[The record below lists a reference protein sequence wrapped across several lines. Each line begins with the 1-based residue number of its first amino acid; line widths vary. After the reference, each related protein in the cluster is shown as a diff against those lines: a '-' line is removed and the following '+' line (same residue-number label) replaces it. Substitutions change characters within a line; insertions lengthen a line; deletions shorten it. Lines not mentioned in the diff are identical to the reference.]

1 MPLKTI
7 KVKKWIST
15 TNFENHNISI
25 YDDDSLEEGI
35 SKIAHTINNKSRFYV
50 WNLNFPNLLFSIDL
64 IKWKEYNQNPL
75 KLNYPIKKD
84 PIIKDPITY
93 KLSQGN
99 CDFNFINIIFENDFP
114 ELKDN
119 PYYFIDK
126 SFPSLEELNKK
137 YKKLQI
143 LDLVDTSPIIET
155 KFNVHR
161 FELSSKINQSLT
173 LADVFTKLN
182 TNKFIQYIQWSN
194 DNFTILHKLFLYHT
208 ISSYNVKKWT
218 SLDKLTDFN
227 CINCYCLLEEENGS
241 FIKFTIFKDLS
252 IKINFIIDLRKNISW
267 KIIEDT
273 KEKLLKPYL
282 QTTFE
287 DKITFKPISI
297 KVHNYISISNVS
309 IPKLAKVISSYQD
322 IFKTI
327 SFKNTINLIY
337 KRSSNYSSEPFDLNS
352 YVKNRLLFGVD
363 IDELIEELL
372 TFNKTKD
379 EAKAIITEE
388 IALLNEL
395 EQQNI
400 KPEIIEKKMN
410 TIVVIKTTKFG
421 FEVIIHNIPNK
432 HELDNLIYWISKIIS
447 SSQEKIKDV
456 KKPTKKQI
464 IKIKTPS
471 PSPSPNNSDDEED
484 LGKINY
490 KTSSSSGNYGGGR
503 MKDND
508 DQRYRINLLQNADK
522 DLFGENYARG
532 KCQKKSQ
539 PFVVS
544 PEKREELINN
554 GTYFVDNDIAYGSKK
569 DKINYY
575 ICPRYWCKDSKVPA
589 DPKTKKCPL
598 PNEEII
604 ESFFNNPN
612 EENVKRY
619 VNLKRPNENDL
630 CIPCCFKKPPKDEE
644 LNKCKNYKGY
654 NPEEKLKVNIDEKE
668 KNYLVDK
675 LPVDFGRIGIIPQQL
690 HELLFPE
697 IKYQNCSKDIS
708 KEDGCLVRKGI
719 LHKLPKDPNIDSIMN
734 AIAEILDFKS
744 KKDLINDIKNRLNLI
759 MFLSIENGNVCKA
772 FMDKLPII
780 PTEQNIKELQQHLQK
795 YPEINKICDLDNDI
809 KYSRFLA
816 IYKSYKKF
824 LDYLETNSYQIP
836 KSPYY
841 LFSLLSI
848 LYNKLLIIWEK
859 QTKEK
864 IVNIICPY
872 YTSFS
877 DLISSLKD
885 INPDLIML
893 IKEKKYYEP
902 LEIKYRN
909 KELVKTFKLNQ
920 FPNLKNLFKSC
931 SNNSI
936 HYDNYN
942 KTYQNLFSLNTWV
955 NSRVLKNYEKFKIT
969 SIIINSD
976 LTIEHFL
983 TKGGFLLTIEKIGIS
998 FLEKIIN
1005 EFKIN
1010 KIYFYDDL
1018 TDNGTKF
1025 NINILV
1031 NDLELFKEK
1040 AIAYKIKYNIG
1051 KLDSDINQKG
1061 IVNEVYTILEFP
1073 KKDLDGSQ
1081 IIHTRVEDDLYIYQ
1095 NESLEDN
1102 KKWFQ
1107 LQSMVFTN
1115 LLNIL
1120 TEEKLKELQSLSRID
1135 YLNELLKIILKDK
1148 NEAFNKANLNKIKII
1163 LEEIPIYS
1171 LKHMRNY
1178 LNKINIYYK
1187 YDFLNPSINI
1197 DNKRNQYLFSQV
1209 AINNGIPI
1217 ELLNYHKSAPSNDFY
1232 ISKLKTEEFNFKKG
1246 EVIKENL
1253 DNLPTIFNGEFQKLE
1268 SKWIMHKKSIWYF
1281 MEILKVHSY
1290 NNNTFIDF
1298 IEWFANFIN
1307 MNINFKIILESTYAK
1322 FRAIR
1327 NDETNIK
1334 TLLSDKIF
1342 LNLFSKE
1349 TGKKYVNVNTYWE
1362 NVYSNLT
1369 NTERLE
1375 LMSNIIKKGLP
1386 LNDLMMISIAE
1397 LLNISIITIHRAF
1410 YRTTKDKDIRG
1421 NIEDLMVSSTF
1432 YKAQTNY
1439 LNRPLLIFYK
1449 NKNEFDEI
1457 SYHLILNK
1465 TQVVGSKSLYLKLN
1479 EVPQEILRLVDEHIK
1494 IKNQ

>member
-1 MPLKTI
+1 MPLKNI
-7 KVKKWIST
+7 KVKRWFPDK
-15 TNFENHNISI
+15 FENHNISI
-25 YDDDSLEEGI
+25 YDDDNIEEGI
-35 SKIAHTINNKSRFYV
+35 SKIALTINKGRFYV
-50 WNLNFPNLLFSIDL
+50 WNLNHPNLLFSIDV
-64 IKWKEYNQNPL
+64 IKWKDYNPNPM
-75 KLNYPIKKD
+75 KLAFPLKKD
-84 PIIKDPITY
+84 PTIKDPISY

-99 CDFNFINIIFENDFP
+99 CDFNSLNIIFENDFP

-126 SFPSLEELNKK
+126 SFPSIEEINKK
-137 YKKLQI
+137 YKKLQL
-143 LDLVDTSPIIET
+143 LDSVDTSPIIENR
-155 KFNVHR
+155 FNIHR

-173 LADVFTKLN
+173 LADIFTKLN
-182 TNKFIQYIQWSN
+182 TNKFIQYIQWVN
-194 DNFTILHKLFLYHT
+194 DNFTLLHKLYLYHT
-208 ISSYNVKKWT
+208 ISSYNLKKWT
-218 SLDKLTDFN
+218 ALDKLTDFN

-267 KIIEDT
+267 KVIEDT
-273 KEKLLKPYL
+273 KETILKPFL
-282 QTTFE
+282 QSTFE
-287 DKITFKPISI
+287 EKIVFKPVSI
-297 KVHNYISISNVS
+297 KVHNYISISNVPLS
-309 IPKLAKVISSYQD
+309 KLAKVISSFQE
-322 IFKTI
+322 IFGTI

-337 KRSSNYSSEPFDLNS
+337 KRSSNYSTEPFDLNS

-372 TFNKTKD
+372 TFNKTKE

-388 IALLNEL
+388 IAFLNEL
-395 EQQNI
+395 EQKNI

-447 SSQEKIKDV
+447 SSQDKIK
-456 KKPTKKQI
+456 KPPTKKQV
-464 IKIKTPS
+464 IKEKSPS
-471 PSPSPNNSDDEED
+471 PSPSPDDEDDDEED
-484 LGKINY
+484 LGKKDY
-490 KTSSSSGNYGGGR
+490 KTSSSSYGGGR

-544 PEKREELINN
+544 PEKREELIKN
-554 GTYFVDNDIAYGSKK
+554 GSYFVDNDIAYGSKK
-569 DKINYY
+569 DKLNYY
-575 ICPRYWCKDSKVPA
+575 ICPRFWCKDSKVPA
-589 DPKTKKCPL
+589 DPTTRKCPL
-598 PNEEII
+598 PNEEVI

-612 EENVKRY
+612 EEGVKRY

-630 CIPCCFKKPPKDEE
+630 CIPCCFKKPPKEEE

-654 NPEEKLKVNIDEKE
+654 NPEEKLKINIDEKE

-675 LPVDFGRIGIIPQQL
+675 LPVDIGRIGIIPQSL

-708 KEDGCLVRKGI
+708 KEEGCMVRKGI
-719 LHKLPKDPNIDSIMN
+719 PHKLPKDPNIDSIMN
-734 AIAEILDFKS
+734 ALSEVLDFKS
-744 KKDLINDIKNRLNLI
+744 KKDLINDIKSRLNLLT
-759 MFLSIENGNVCKA
+759 FLSIENGNVCKA

-780 PTEQNIKELQQHLQK
+780 PNENNIKELHQHLQK
-795 YPEINKICDLDNDI
+795 YPEISKLYDLDNDI

-816 IYKSYKKF
+816 IFKSYKKF
-824 LDYLETNSYQIP
+824 IDYLETNSYQIP

-859 QTKEK
+859 QSKEK

-885 INPDLIML
+885 INPDMIML

-909 KELVKTFKLNQ
+909 KELIKTFKLNQ
-920 FPNLKNLFKSC
+920 FPNLKDLFKAC
-931 SNNSI
+931 SSNSI
-936 HYDNYN
+936 HFEDYN
-942 KTYQNLFSLNTWV
+942 RTYQNLFSLHTWI

-969 SIIINSD
+969 TIIINSD

-983 TKGGFLLTIEKIGIS
+983 TKGGFLLTIDKIGIS
-998 FLEKIIN
+998 FLEKIIT

-1018 TDNGTKF
+1018 ADNGIKF

-1051 KLDSDINQKG
+1051 ILDSDIKQKG
-1061 IVNEVYTILEFP
+1061 VVNEVYTILEFP
-1073 KKDLDGSQ
+1073 KKELDGSQ
-1081 IIHTRVEDDLYIYQ
+1081 IIHTRIEDDLYIYQ

-1107 LQSMVFTN
+1107 LQSLVFTN
-1115 LLNIL
+1115 LLKVL
-1120 TEEKLKELQSLSRID
+1120 TDERLSELQSMPRID
-1135 YLNELLKIILKDK
+1135 YLNELLKIVVKGR
-1148 NEAFNKANLNKIKII
+1148 NEAFNKSNLNKIKII

-1171 LKHMRNY
+1171 IKHIKNY
-1178 LNKINIYYK
+1178 LNKLNIYYK
-1187 YDFLNPSINI
+1187 YDFLNPTINI
-1197 DNKRNQYLFSQV
+1197 DDKRNQYVFSQV
-1209 AINNGIPI
+1209 SINNGIPI

-1246 EVIKENL
+1246 EIIKENL
-1253 DNLPTIFNGEFQKLE
+1253 DNLPQIFNGEFQKLE
-1268 SKWIMHKKSIWYF
+1268 SKWTMHKKSIWYF
-1281 MEILKVHSY
+1281 MEILKVQSY
-1290 NNNTFIDF
+1290 TDKTFIEF
-1298 IEWFANFIN
+1298 IEWFATFIN
-1307 MNINFKIILESTYAK
+1307 MNINYQTILEATYAK
-1322 FRAIR
+1322 LKAIR
-1327 NDETNIK
+1327 NDETNMK

-1342 LNLFSKE
+1342 LHLFSKE
-1349 TGKKYVNVNTYWE
+1349 TGKKYANVNNYWD

-1375 LMSNIIKKGLP
+1375 LMSKIIKKGLP
-1386 LNDLMMISIAE
+1386 LNDLMLISVSQ

-1410 YRTTKDKDIRG
+1410 YKTTKDKDIRG
-1421 NIEDLMVSSTF
+1421 NIEDLMVSSTLF
-1432 YKAQTNY
+1432 KAQTNY
-1439 LNRPLLIFYK
+1439 SNRPLLILYK
-1449 NKNEFDEI
+1449 FKNEFDEI
-1457 SYHLILNK
+1457 SYHLVLNK
-1465 TQVVGSKSLYLKLN
+1465 NQPVGSKSLFLKLN
-1479 EVPQEILRLVDEHIK
+1479 EVPQEILRLVEEQIK

>member
-15 TNFENHNISI
+15 TKFENYDISI
-25 YDDDSLEEGI
+25 YEDDSIEEGI

-50 WNLNFPNLLFSIDL
+50 WNLNFPNLLFSIDT

-99 CDFNFINIIFENDFP
+99 CDFNFLNIIFESDFP

-126 SFPSLEELNKK
+126 SFPSLEEINKK
-137 YKKLQI
+137 YKKLQL
-143 LDLVDTSPIIET
+143 LDAIDTSPIIESR
-155 KFNVHR
+155 FNVHR

-173 LADVFTKLN
+173 LADLFTKLN
-182 TNKFIQYIQWSN
+182 TDKFVQYIQWTN
-194 DNFTILHKLFLYHT
+194 DNFTLLHKLYLNHT
-208 ISSYNVKKWT
+208 ISSYNLKKWT
-218 SLDKLTDFN
+218 SLDKITDFN

-267 KIIEDT
+267 KIIEET

-282 QTTFE
+282 QSTFE
-287 DKITFKPISI
+287 EKITFKANSI

-309 IPKLAKVISSYQD
+309 IPKLAKVISSFQD

-337 KRSSNYSSEPFDLNS
+337 KRSSNYSTEPFDLNS

-372 TFNKTKD
+372 TFNKTKE
-379 EAKAIITEE
+379 EAKAIISEE
-388 IALLNEL
+388 IAFLNEL

-410 TIVVIKTTKFG
+410 TIIVIKTTKFG

-432 HELDNLIYWISKIIS
+432 NELDNLLYWISKIIS

-464 IKIKTPS
+464 IKLKTPS
-471 PSPSPNNSDDEED
+471 PSPSPKSDDEED

-490 KTSSSSGNYGGGR
+490 KTSSSSYGGGR

-612 EENVKRY
+612 EDNVKRY

-644 LNKCKNYKGY
+644 MNKCKNYKGY
-654 NPEEKLKVNIDEKE
+654 NPDVKIKTNLDEKE

-675 LPVDFGRIGIIPQQL
+675 LPVDLGRIGIIPQQL

-708 KEDGCLVRKGI
+708 KEEGCLVRKGI

-734 AIAEILDFKS
+734 ALAEVLDFKS

-780 PTEQNIKELQQHLQK
+780 PTEQNIKELRQHLQK

-816 IYKSYKKF
+816 IFKSYKKF
-824 LDYLETNSYQIP
+824 IDYLETNTYQIP

-859 QTKEK
+859 QSKEK

-902 LEIKYRN
+902 LELKYRN
-909 KELVKTFKLNQ
+909 KDLVKTFKLNQ
-920 FPNLKNLFKSC
+920 FPNLKNLFKAC

-936 HYDNYN
+936 HFDNYN
-942 KTYQNLFSLNTWV
+942 KIYQNLFSLHTWV
-955 NSRVLKNYEKFKIT
+955 NSRILKNYEKFKIT

-1018 TDNGTKF
+1018 VDNGMKF

-1031 NDLELFKEK
+1031 SDLELFKEK
-1040 AIAYKIKYNIG
+1040 AISYKIKYNIG
-1051 KLDSDINQKG
+1051 ILDPNIKQEG

-1081 IIHTRVEDDLYIYQ
+1081 IIHTRIEDDLYIYQ

-1107 LQSMVFTN
+1107 LQSLVFTT
-1115 LLNIL
+1115 LLKVL
-1120 TEEKLKELQSLSRID
+1120 TDDKLKELHSLSRFD

-1148 NEAFNKANLNKIKII
+1148 NELFNKINLNKIKII

-1171 LKHMRNY
+1171 IKHIKNY

-1187 YDFLNPSINI
+1187 YDFLNPTINI
-1197 DNKRNQYLFSQV
+1197 DEKRHQYLFSQV

-1217 ELLNYHKSAPSNDFY
+1217 EILNYHKSAPSNDFY

-1246 EVIKENL
+1246 EIINENL
-1253 DNLPTIFNGEFQKLE
+1253 QNLPMIFNGEFQKLE

-1281 MEILKVHSY
+1281 MEILKVNSY
-1290 NNNTFIDF
+1290 NDKTFIEF
-1298 IEWFANFIN
+1298 IEWFAKFIN
-1307 MNINFKIILESTYAK
+1307 MNINYQAVLESTYAK
-1322 FRAIR
+1322 LRAIR
-1327 NDETNIK
+1327 NDESNMK
-1334 TLLSDKIF
+1334 TILNDKII

-1349 TGKKYVNVNTYWE
+1349 TGKKYSNVNLFWD

-1375 LMSNIIKKGLP
+1375 LIFKIIKKGLP
-1386 LNDLMMISIAE
+1386 LNDLMIISVAE

-1410 YRTTKDKDIRG
+1410 YKTTKDKDIRG
-1421 NIEDLMVSSTF
+1421 NIEDLIVSSTL
-1432 YKAQTNY
+1432 YKAQTNFT
-1439 LNRPLLIFYK
+1439 NRPLIIFYK

-1465 TQVVGSKSLYLKLN
+1465 NQPVNSKSIYLKLN
-1479 EVPQEILRLVDEHIK
+1479 EVPPEILRLVDEHIK

>member
-15 TNFENHNISI
+15 TKFENYDISI
-25 YDDDSLEEGI
+25 YEDDSIEEGI

-50 WNLNFPNLLFSIDL
+50 WNLNFPNLLFSIDT

-99 CDFNFINIIFENDFP
+99 CDFNFLNIIFESDFP

-126 SFPSLEELNKK
+126 SFPSLEEINKK
-137 YKKLQI
+137 YKKLQL
-143 LDLVDTSPIIET
+143 LDAIDTSPIIESR
-155 KFNVHR
+155 FNVHR

-173 LADVFTKLN
+173 LADLFTKLN
-182 TNKFIQYIQWSN
+182 TDKFVQYIQWTN
-194 DNFTILHKLFLYHT
+194 DNFTLLHKLYLNHT
-208 ISSYNVKKWT
+208 ISSYNLKKWT
-218 SLDKLTDFN
+218 SLDKITDFN

-267 KIIEDT
+267 KIIEET

-282 QTTFE
+282 QSTFE
-287 DKITFKPISI
+287 EKITFKANSI

-309 IPKLAKVISSYQD
+309 IPKLAKVISSFQD

-337 KRSSNYSSEPFDLNS
+337 KRSSNYSTEPFDLNS

-372 TFNKTKD
+372 TFNKTKE
-379 EAKAIITEE
+379 EAKAIISEE
-388 IALLNEL
+388 IAFLNEL

-410 TIVVIKTTKFG
+410 TIIVIKTTKFG

-432 HELDNLIYWISKIIS
+432 NELDNLLYWISKIIS

-464 IKIKTPS
+464 IKLKTPS
-471 PSPSPNNSDDEED
+471 PSPSPKSDDEED

-490 KTSSSSGNYGGGR
+490 KTSSSSYGGGR

-612 EENVKRY
+612 EDNVKRY

-644 LNKCKNYKGY
+644 MNKCKNYKGY
-654 NPEEKLKVNIDEKE
+654 NPDVKLKTNLDEKE

-675 LPVDFGRIGIIPQQL
+675 LPVDLGRIGIIPQQL

-708 KEDGCLVRKGI
+708 KEEGCLVRKGI

-734 AIAEILDFKS
+734 ALAEVLDFKS

-780 PTEQNIKELQQHLQK
+780 PTEQNIKELRQHLQK

-816 IYKSYKKF
+816 IFKSYKKF
-824 LDYLETNSYQIP
+824 IDYLETNTYQIP

-859 QTKEK
+859 QSKEK

-902 LEIKYRN
+902 LELKYRN
-909 KELVKTFKLNQ
+909 KDLVKTFKLNQ
-920 FPNLKNLFKSC
+920 FPNLKNLFKAC

-936 HYDNYN
+936 HFDNYN
-942 KTYQNLFSLNTWV
+942 KIYQNLFSLHTWV
-955 NSRVLKNYEKFKIT
+955 NSRILKNYEKFKIT

-1018 TDNGTKF
+1018 VDNGMKF

-1031 NDLELFKEK
+1031 SDLELFKEK
-1040 AIAYKIKYNIG
+1040 AISYKIKYNIG
-1051 KLDSDINQKG
+1051 ILDPNIKQEG

-1081 IIHTRVEDDLYIYQ
+1081 IIHTRIEDDLYIYQ

-1107 LQSMVFTN
+1107 LQSLVFTT
-1115 LLNIL
+1115 LLKVL
-1120 TEEKLKELQSLSRID
+1120 TDDKLKELHSLSRFD

-1148 NEAFNKANLNKIKII
+1148 NELFNKINLNKIKII

-1171 LKHMRNY
+1171 IKHIKNY

-1187 YDFLNPSINI
+1187 YDFLNPTINI
-1197 DNKRNQYLFSQV
+1197 DEKRHQYLFSQV

-1217 ELLNYHKSAPSNDFY
+1217 EILNYHKSAPSNDFY

-1246 EVIKENL
+1246 EIINENL
-1253 DNLPTIFNGEFQKLE
+1253 QNLPMIFNGEFQKLE

-1281 MEILKVHSY
+1281 MEILKVNSY
-1290 NNNTFIDF
+1290 NDKTFIEF
-1298 IEWFANFIN
+1298 IEWFAKFIN
-1307 MNINFKIILESTYAK
+1307 MNINYQAVLESTYAK
-1322 FRAIR
+1322 LRAIR
-1327 NDETNIK
+1327 NDESNMK
-1334 TLLSDKIF
+1334 TILNDKII

-1349 TGKKYVNVNTYWE
+1349 TGKKYSNVNLFWD

-1375 LMSNIIKKGLP
+1375 LIFKIIKKGLP
-1386 LNDLMMISIAE
+1386 LNDLMIISVAE

-1410 YRTTKDKDIRG
+1410 YKTTKDKDIRG
-1421 NIEDLMVSSTF
+1421 NIEDLIVSSTL
-1432 YKAQTNY
+1432 YKAQTNFT
-1439 LNRPLLIFYK
+1439 NRPLIIFYK

-1465 TQVVGSKSLYLKLN
+1465 NQPVNSKSIYLKLN
-1479 EVPQEILRLVDEHIK
+1479 EVPPEILRLVDEHIK

>member
-7 KVKKWIST
+7 KVKKWISIDK
-15 TNFENHNISI
+15 FETYNISI
-25 YDDDSLEEGI
+25 YDDDSIEDGV
-35 SKIAHTINNKSRFYV
+35 SKIANTINNKNRFYV
-50 WNLNFPNLLFSIDL
+50 WNSNFPNLLYSIDF
-64 IKWKEYNQNPL
+64 IKWKDYNPNPL
-75 KLNYPIKKD
+75 KLHFPIKKD
-84 PIIKDPITY
+84 PTIKDPITY

-99 CDFNFINIIFENDFP
+99 CDFNFLNIIFENDFP
-114 ELKDN
+114 ELQDN

-137 YKKLQI
+137 YKKLNL
-143 LDLVDTSPIIET
+143 LDTVDISPIIENR
-155 KFNVHR
+155 FNIHR
-161 FELSSKINQSLT
+161 FELSSKINKSLT
-173 LADVFTKLN
+173 LAEIFTLLN
-182 TNKFIQYIQWSN
+182 TNKFIQYIQWVN
-194 DNFTILHKLFLYHT
+194 DNFTLIHKLHLYHT
-208 ISSYNVKKWT
+208 ISSNNLKKWC

-227 CINCYCLLEEENGS
+227 CINCYCLLHEENNS
-241 FIKFTIFKDLS
+241 YIKFTIFKDLS

-273 KEKLLKPYL
+273 KENILKPYL

-287 DKITFKPISI
+287 EKITFKPISI
-297 KVHNYISISNVS
+297 KVHNYISISNVIIS
-309 IPKLAKVISSYQD
+309 KLAKVISSYQD

-372 TFNKTKD
+372 TFNKTKE

-388 IALLNEL
+388 IAFLNEL
-395 EQQNI
+395 EQKNI
-400 KPEIIEKKMN
+400 KPEIIEKKLN

-421 FEVIIHNIPNK
+421 YELIIHNIPNK
-432 HELDNLIYWISKIIS
+432 NELDNLLFWISKIICLA
-447 SSQEKIKDV
+447 QDKIKDV

-464 IKIKTPS
+464 IKQKTPTPPSS
-471 PSPSPNNSDDEED
+471 PDNTDEEEDED
-484 LGKINY
+484 LGKLNY
-490 KTSSSSGNYGGGR
+490 NTSSSSGGGR

-544 PEKREELINN
+544 PEKREELINK

-575 ICPRYWCKDSKVPA
+575 ICPRFWCKDSKVPA
-589 DPKTKKCPL
+589 NPINKQCPL
-598 PNEEII
+598 PNEEVI

-612 EENVKRY
+612 EDDVKRY

-644 LNKCKNYKGY
+644 LNKCKFYKGY
-654 NPEEKLKVNIDEKE
+654 NPEEKLKIVIDEKE

-675 LPVDFGRIGIIPQQL
+675 LPVDIGRIGIIPQQL
-690 HELLFPE
+690 HDLLFPD

-708 KEDGCLVRKGI
+708 KEEGCLVRKGI
-719 LHKLPKDPNIDSIMN
+719 IHKLPKDPNIDSIMN
-734 AIAEILDFKS
+734 ALAEILDFKS
-744 KKDLINDIKNRLNLI
+744 KKELINDIKNRLNLI
-759 MFLSIENGNVCKA
+759 TFLSIENGNVCKA

-780 PTEQNIKELQQHLQK
+780 PNEYNIKELQEHLHK

-816 IYKSYKKF
+816 IFKSYKKF
-824 LDYLETNSYQIP
+824 INYLETNSYQIP

-859 QTKEK
+859 QSKEK

-872 YTSFS
+872 YTSFN

-902 LEIKYRN
+902 LELKYRN

-920 FPNLKNLFKSC
+920 FPNLKDLFKSC

-936 HYDNYN
+936 NFDNYN
-942 KTYQNLFSLNTWV
+942 KIYQNLFSLHTWI
-955 NSRVLKNYEKFKIT
+955 NSRILKNYEKFKIT

-1005 EFKIN
+1005 EFKIS

-1018 TDNGTKF
+1018 TDNEINF
-1025 NINILV
+1025 NINVLV

-1040 AIAYKIKYNIG
+1040 AIFYNIKYNIG
-1051 KLDSDINQKG
+1051 KLDPSINQEG
-1061 IVNEVYTILEFP
+1061 IVKEIYTILNFP
-1073 KKDLDGSQ
+1073 KKKLNGSQ

-1095 NESLEDN
+1095 NETFEDN

-1107 LQSMVFTN
+1107 LQSLVFSN
-1115 LLNIL
+1115 LLKVL
-1120 TEEKLKELQSLSRID
+1120 TEEKLKELQLLPRID

-1148 NEAFNKANLNKIKII
+1148 NEKFNKSNLNKIKII
-1163 LEEIPIYS
+1163 LEEIPFYS
-1171 LKHMRNY
+1171 INHLKNY

-1187 YDFLNPSINI
+1187 YDFLNPTINI
-1197 DNKRNQYLFSQV
+1197 DEKRNQYIFSQV

-1217 ELLNYHKSAPSNDFY
+1217 ELINYHKSAPSNDFY
-1232 ISKLKTEEFNFKKG
+1232 ISNYKTEEYNFKKN
-1246 EVIKENL
+1246 EVINEI
-1253 DNLPTIFNGEFQKLE
+1253 LPSIFNGEFQKLE

-1290 NNNTFIDF
+1290 TNNTFIEF
-1298 IEWFANFIN
+1298 FEWFAKFIN
-1307 MNINFKIILESTYAK
+1307 MNVNFQSVLESTYSK
-1322 FRAIR
+1322 LRSIR
-1327 NDETNIK
+1327 NDEINMK
-1334 TLLSDKIF
+1334 TFLTDKIF

-1349 TGKKYVNVNTYWE
+1349 TGKKYLNVNTYWD

-1375 LMSNIIKKGLP
+1375 LISNIIKKGLP
-1386 LNDLMMISIAE
+1386 LNDLMLISIAE

-1410 YRTTKDKDIRG
+1410 YKTTKDKDIRG
-1421 NIEDLMVSSTF
+1421 NIEDLIVSSTL

-1439 LNRPLLIFYK
+1439 MNRPLLIFYK
-1449 NKNEFDEI
+1449 FKNEFDDI
-1457 SYHLILNK
+1457 SYHLVLNK
-1465 TQVVGSKSLYLKLN
+1465 TQIINSNSLYLKLN
-1479 EVPQEILRLVDEHIK
+1479 EVPQEILKLVEEHIK
-1494 IKNQ
+1494 QKKL

>member
-7 KVKKWIST
+7 KVKKWIT
-15 TNFENHNISI
+15 ITEFKNYDISI
-25 YDDDSLEEGI
+25 YEDDSIEDGI
-35 SKIAHTINNKSRFYV
+35 SKIAQMISKGRFYV
-50 WNLNFPNLLFSIDL
+50 WNLNFPNLLFSIDT
-64 IKWKEYNQNPL
+64 IKWKDYNPNPL
-75 KLNYPIKKD
+75 KLKFPIKKD
-84 PIIKDPITY
+84 PVIKDPITY
-93 KLSQGN
+93 NFSQGN
-99 CDFNFINIIFENDFP
+99 CEFNFLNIIFENDFP

-119 PYYFIDK
+119 PYYFVDK
-126 SFPSLEELNKK
+126 IFPSLEELNKK
-137 YKKLQI
+137 YKRLQI
-143 LDLVDTSPIIET
+143 LDTIDTSPIIET
-155 KFNVHR
+155 KFNIHR
-161 FELSSKINQSLT
+161 FELSSKIKQSFT

-182 TNKFIQYIQWSN
+182 TNKFVQYIQWIN
-194 DNFTILHKLFLYHT
+194 DNYTLLHKLNLNHT
-208 ISSYNVKKWT
+208 ISSYNLKKWT
-218 SLDKLTDFN
+218 ALDKLTDYN
-227 CINCYCLLEEENGS
+227 CINCYCLLHEENGS
-241 FIKFTIFKDLS
+241 FIKLTIFKDLS

-267 KIIEDT
+267 KIIEET

-287 DKITFKPISI
+287 EKITFKPISI
-297 KVHNYISISNVS
+297 KVHNYISISNTTLE
-309 IPKLAKVISSYQD
+309 KLAKVISSYQE

-337 KRSSNYSSEPFDLNS
+337 KRSSNYSTEPFDLNS

-372 TFNKTKD
+372 TFNKTKE

-410 TIVVIKTTKFG
+410 TIVVIKNTKYG
-421 FEVIIHNIPNK
+421 FEIIIHNIPNK
-432 HELDNLIYWISKIIS
+432 NELDNLLYWISKIIS
-447 SSQEKIKDV
+447 SSQDKIKDV
-456 KKPTKKQI
+456 KKTIKKQV
-464 IKIKTPS
+464 IKQKTPS
-471 PSPSPNNSDDEED
+471 PSPEPSDDDDED

-490 KTSSSSGNYGGGR
+490 KTSSSSGDYGGGR

-544 PEKREELINN
+544 PEKREELIKN
-554 GTYFVDNDIAYGSKK
+554 GTYYVDNDIGYGSKK
-569 DKINYY
+569 DKLNYY

-604 ESFFNNPN
+604 ESFFNNPD
-612 EENVKRY
+612 EEDVKRY

-630 CIPCCFKKPPKDEE
+630 CIPCCFKKPPKEEE

-654 NPEEKLKVNIDEKE
+654 NPEEKLKIIVDEKE

-675 LPVDFGRIGIIPQQL
+675 LPVDIGRIGIIPQQL

-708 KEDGCLVRKGI
+708 KEEGCLVRKGI
-719 LHKLPKDPNIDSIMN
+719 LHKLPKDPNVDSIMN
-734 AIAEILDFKS
+734 ALAEILDMKS
-744 KKDLINDIKNRLNLI
+744 KKDLINDIKSRLNLI
-759 MFLSIENGNVCKA
+759 TFLSIENGNVCKA

-780 PTEQNIKELQQHLQK
+780 PNESNIKELNQHLHK
-795 YPEINKICDLDNDI
+795 YPEIRKLCDLDDDI

-816 IYKSYKKF
+816 IFKSYKKF
-824 LDYLETNSYQIP
+824 IDYLETNSYQIP

-848 LYNKLLIIWEK
+848 LYNKLLVIWEK
-859 QTKEK
+859 QSKEK

-902 LEIKYRN
+902 LELKYRN

-920 FPNLKNLFKSC
+920 FQNLKNLFKSC

-936 HYDNYN
+936 HFDNYN
-942 KTYQNLFSLNTWV
+942 KIYQNLFSLYTWV
-955 NSRVLKNYEKFKIT
+955 NSRILKNYEKFKIT
-969 SIIINSD
+969 TIIINSD

-983 TKGGFLLTIEKIGIS
+983 TKGGFLITIEKIGIS

-1005 EFKIN
+1005 DFKIS

-1018 TDNGTKF
+1018 TDNGMKF
-1025 NINILV
+1025 NINVLIT
-1031 NDLELFKEK
+1031 DLELFKEK
-1040 AIAYKIKYNIG
+1040 AISFNIKYNIG
-1051 KLDSDINQKG
+1051 VLDPDIKQEG
-1061 IVNEVYTILEFP
+1061 VVNEVYTILEFP
-1073 KKDLDGSQ
+1073 KKKLDGSQ

-1107 LQSMVFTN
+1107 LQSLVFTN
-1115 LLNIL
+1115 ILKEL
-1120 TEEKLKELQSLSRID
+1120 TEDKLKGLQSLSRLE
-1135 YLNELLKIILKDK
+1135 YLNELLKIVLKDR
-1148 NEAFNKANLNKIKII
+1148 NDIFNKKNINKIKII

-1171 LKHMRNY
+1171 IKHIKNY

-1187 YDFLNPSINI
+1187 YDFLNPTIKI
-1197 DNKRNQYLFSQV
+1197 DEKRNQYLFSQV
-1209 AINNGIPI
+1209 SINNGIPI

-1246 EVIKENL
+1246 EVIKEDL
-1253 DNLPTIFNGEFQKLE
+1253 EKLPMIFKGEFQKLE
-1268 SKWIMHKKSIWYF
+1268 SKWIMHKKSIWYL
-1281 MEILKVHSY
+1281 MEILKVNSY
-1290 NNNTFIDF
+1290 SQQTFIDF
-1298 IEWFANFIN
+1298 IEWYSQFIN
-1307 MNINFKIILESTYAK
+1307 MNVNFQSILESTYAK
-1322 FRAIR
+1322 LRAIR
-1327 NDETNIK
+1327 NNETNMK
-1334 TLLSDKIF
+1334 TLLNDKIL

-1349 TGKKYVNVNTYWE
+1349 SGKKYANVNSYWD
-1362 NVYSNLT
+1362 NIYSNLT
-1369 NTERLE
+1369 NSERLE
-1375 LMSNIIKKGLP
+1375 LISSIIKKGLP
-1386 LNDLMMISIAE
+1386 LNDLMVISVAE
-1397 LLNISIITIHRAF
+1397 LLNISILTIHRAF

-1421 NIEDLMVSSTF
+1421 NIEDLIVSSTL

-1439 LNRPLLIFYK
+1439 MNRPLLILYK

-1457 SYHLILNK
+1457 SYHFILNK
-1465 TQVVGSKSLYLKLN
+1465 TQPIGSKSLYLKLN
-1479 EVPQEILRLVDEHIK
+1479 EVPQEILRLVEEHIR
-1494 IKNQ
+1494 IKNEYV